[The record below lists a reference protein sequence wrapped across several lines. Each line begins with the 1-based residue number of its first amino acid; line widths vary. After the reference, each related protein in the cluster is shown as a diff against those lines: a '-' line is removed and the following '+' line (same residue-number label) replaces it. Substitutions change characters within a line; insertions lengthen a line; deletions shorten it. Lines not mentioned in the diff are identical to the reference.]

1 MDVNFV
7 RKVPGTIIASLL
19 SAPVS
24 VPFEY
29 ARMAFYADKTFPKE
43 L

>member
-1 MDVNFV
+1 M
-7 RKVPGTIIASLL
+7 RKIGPAMVTAALTSWI
-19 SAPVS
+19 S

-29 ARMAFYADKTFPKE
+29 AKMAFYADKTFPAE